1 MKRQLLFLIKAF
13 TALGTL
19 FIFAVCNA
27 YEIGMRALP
36 HEDKGYYFTTSDGG
50 SLISE
55 YERNHERLTALAL
68 QCLYEAN
75 NSEGT
80 LEKMPKD
87 CADYKSIDTELS
99 LFSNELTPS
108 DAPLFKYRDLVSFV
122 RWPDDPIRFIH
133 KGGASAATF
142 GALIKQGCKKF
153 FEDKTKAP
161 SKTGIFNGGLFC
173 VSHFGKLQFLHSM
186 ATDFGEPPKQTR
198 HLIWQWANYAFEL
211 STSSTLWDE
220 EYCDYWQNYP
230 NSPEQRD
237 LGEVMLEDSM
247 LDDSPCNSGFN
258 PYYYTNW
265 FRPLFGYEKVDK
277 YWQTWRL
284 GITFNWSCTTLYGGA
299 KLCPAFVDQQ
309 TKNRPKKIQSIQMS
323 ALGSIIHMIQ
333 DSYANGHTERDNSGL
348 EPKVSLGRVI
358 AFRTYLGQDKDKHAI
373 SDKWP
378 TFDDV
383 GPSVDP
389 ITAVAKLVWLHNQV
403 SQGKSVSNK
412 YNVDS
417 ILQRVY
423 GDVKETDETAGPGRL
438 YAE

>member
-1 MKRQLLFLIKAF
+1 
-13 TALGTL
+13 
-19 FIFAVCNA
+19 
-27 YEIGMRALP
+27 
-36 HEDKGYYFTTSDGG
+36 
-50 SLISE
+50 
-55 YERNHERLTALAL
+55 
-68 QCLYEAN
+68 
-75 NSEGT
+75 
-80 LEKMPKD
+80 
-87 CADYKSIDTELS
+87 
-99 LFSNELTPS
+99 
-108 DAPLFKYRDLVSFV
+108 
-122 RWPDDPIRFIH
+122 
-133 KGGASAATF
+133 
-142 GALIKQGCKKF
+142 
-153 FEDKTKAP
+153 
-161 SKTGIFNGGLFC
+161 
-173 VSHFGKLQFLHSM
+173 M

-265 FRPLFGYEKVDK
+265 FRILFGYEKVDK

-389 ITAVAKLVWLHNQV
+389 ITAVAKLIWLHNQI
-403 SQGKSVSNK
+403 SQGRPVSDQDS
-412 YNVDS
+412 VDS
-417 ILQRVY
+417 ILQQVY
-423 GDVKETDETAGPGRL
+423 GDVKKTDEAAGPGRL

>member
-50 SLISE
+50 SLIGE

-186 ATDFGEPPKQTR
+186 A
-198 HLIWQWANYAFEL
+198 
-211 STSSTLWDE
+211 LW
-220 EYCDYWQNYP
+220 
-230 NSPEQRD
+230 
-237 LGEVMLEDSM
+237 
-247 LDDSPCNSGFN
+247 
-258 PYYYTNW
+258 
-265 FRPLFGYEKVDK
+265 
-277 YWQTWRL
+277 
-284 GITFNWSCTTLYGGA
+284 
-299 KLCPAFVDQQ
+299 
-309 TKNRPKKIQSIQMS
+309 
-323 ALGSIIHMIQ
+323 
-333 DSYANGHTERDNSGL
+333 
-348 EPKVSLGRVI
+348 
-358 AFRTYLGQDKDKHAI
+358 
-373 SDKWP
+373 
-378 TFDDV
+378 
-383 GPSVDP
+383 
-389 ITAVAKLVWLHNQV
+389 
-403 SQGKSVSNK
+403 
-412 YNVDS
+412 
-417 ILQRVY
+417 
-423 GDVKETDETAGPGRL
+423 
-438 YAE
+438 